1 MAVCYNKLFK
11 LLIDLAPQN
20 SASFKVSIEM
30 GKDESV
36 KNFVYGTLNIAS
48 QPILCPQN
56 ILKVATK

>member
-1 MAVCYNKLFK
+1 MVRKEGTMNFYYIDVQSKL
-11 LLIDLAPQN
+11 
-20 SASFKVSIEM
+20 
-30 GKDESV
+30 ESV

>member
-1 MAVCYNKLFK
+1 MWENLGNMMEIVKKL
-11 LLIDLAPQN
+11 
-20 SASFKVSIEM
+20 
-30 GKDESV
+30 ESV